1 MENFIFHRSIYSYL
15 MENVRR
21 KEIFFHRK
29 GKNVW
34 KSKFDLTIP
43 KDIVDLLDL
52 KDKDYV
58 HVSIEKIK
66 KP

>member
-1 MENFIFHRSIYSYL
+1 MSEEKKYSFIAR
-15 MENVRR
+15 VRTSGSQSL
-21 KEIFFHRK
+21 II
-29 GKNVW
+29 
-34 KSKFDLTIP
+34 TIP

>member
-1 MENFIFHRSIYSYL
+1 MSESKVYSFIAKIRTSGSQSLI
-15 MENVRR
+15 V
-21 KEIFFHRK
+21 
-29 GKNVW
+29 
-34 KSKFDLTIP
+34 TIP

-58 HVSIEKIK
+58 HVSIERIK